1 MKIKLLIALALITT
15 SAHAVELDQNFLK
28 AINAVEASGR
38 HGNIV
43 GDHGKA
49 LGGYQIHKE
58 FWIDATQYDKTIGGK
73 YSDVTN
79 KAYAEKVVTA
89 YLNRYAK
96 KAIIAQDYKTL
107 AATFHRGKDNE
118 TYWKK
123 VKKNLDSKKK
133 LEVKVLDK

>member
-1 MKIKLLIALALITT
+1 MKRKLLIALAFVAHSV
-15 SAHAVELDQNFLK
+15 SAAQLDQQFLD

-79 KAYAEKVVTA
+79 KVYAEKVVTA

-96 KAIIAQDYKTL
+96 KAIIAKDYKTL

-123 VKKNLDSKKK
+123 VKKTLDGNK
-133 LEVKVLDK
+133 